1 MSNSHFALIARRR
14 RTRQSRLTCHDLRR
28 DDDDLDDDDDADGFR
43 RFPFFLQT
51 LLIEH
56 GELTVAAAISALASG
71 LGGPS
76 KSRGAIL
83 FIVAILSL
91 LLLDNDVPWAQH
103 PEHPEGHHRLLLL
116 LYIVDSPG
124 SSGIGYSR
132 LPVLTNP
139 PWTKSSL

>member
-1 MSNSHFALIARRR
+1 MAGLQKTLFPLHSHTLICLNPVTTFARRN
-14 RTRQSRLTCHDLRR
+14 DLSTNF
-28 DDDDLDDDDDADGFR
+28 L
-43 RFPFFLQT
+43 PLQT

-71 LGGPS
+71 LGGPA

-103 PEHPEGHHRLLLL
+103 PEHPEGHHR
-116 LYIVDSPG
+116 
-124 SSGIGYSR
+124 
-132 LPVLTNP
+132 
-139 PWTKSSL
+139 